1 MLHTPRS
8 KSRSEARRVCLYG
21 RENNRFL
28 RNHAG
33 NYGGIS
39 LCHAAKAADLSC
51 RRDWRSGGR
60 YCACAN
66 VRFRRE
72 DPAFTTAFYAKG
84 PTPNYG
90 KLLEGFRALN
100 CNKVSPPT
108 ETFTELWEVIQDGR
122 SDGGSKLLRNGL
134 TSEENRELM
143 TTTDTMFAVQLIWK
157 GLSSLFLETA
167 VPGQTTKK
175 K

>member
-1 MLHTPRS
+1 L
-8 KSRSEARRVCLYG
+8 V
-21 RENNRFL
+21 
-28 RNHAG
+28 
-33 NYGGIS
+33 GGIGGAAGVIS
-39 LCHAAKAADLSC
+39 HALSSE
-51 RRDWRSGGR
+51 SGAR
-60 YCACAN
+60 K
-66 VRFRRE
+66 
-72 DPAFTTAFYAKG
+72 PAFTTAIYAQG

-90 KLLEGFRALN
+90 KLLEGFLALKGNKMSRATRTITRLSE
-100 CNKVSPPT
+100 VSPA
-108 ETFTELWEVIQDGR
+108 R
-122 SDGGSKLLRNGL
+122 RRDGGSKLLRNGL